1 MTQTTSH
8 SEPFV
13 SVVTPVYN
21 GAENLAECIESVL
34 AQSHQNFEF
43 IILNNASTDD
53 SASIITRFAEGDS
66 RIRVEN
72 NDQVLPIMQN
82 WNHAVSL
89 ISASSK
95 YCKVVHADDIIFP
108 NCIEKMVAAAE
119 KNPSATLVGAYRING
134 IGVAM
139 DSIPYPQDFVDGK
152 ELARGRLLTRKYR
165 DQFGAPTSVMYR
177 SDCVREA
184 KEFYDTS
191 NFHADTQTCFEL
203 LEKGDYAYVHDIL
216 TYTRRHEE
224 SQTSNTA
231 NLDPHAL
238 GHILIQHK
246 MGPSFLTA
254 KEQQYAMNRRLRF
267 HYRRLAKNFKYFRNK
282 EFRDYHRDGLE
293 KIGISISPLRLAYAA
308 LLETLE
314 KVRSV
319 LRSLG

>member
-1 MTQTTSH
+1 MTETTNESN
-8 SEPFV
+8 PFV

-34 AQSHQNFEF
+34 SQSYQNFEF
-43 IILNNASTDD
+43 VILNNASTDD
-53 SASIITRFAEGDS
+53 SASIMKRFAERDS
-66 RIRVEN
+66 RIRIEN
-72 NDQVLPIMQN
+72 NDQILPIMQN

-89 ISASSK
+89 MSPDSK

-108 NCIEKMVAAAE
+108 ECIAKMVAVAE
-119 KNPSATLVGAYRING
+119 KYPDATLVGAYRING

-139 DSIPYPQDFVDGK
+139 DSIPYPQDLVDGK

-177 SDCVREA
+177 ADCVRDA

-231 NLDPHAL
+231 QLDPHAL

-246 MGPSFLTA
+246 MGPAFLTTQ
-254 KEQQYAMNRRLRF
+254 EQQYAMNRRLRF
-267 HYRRLAKNFKYFRNK
+267 HYRRLAKDFKYFRNK
-282 EFRDYHRDGLE
+282 EFRTYHQDGLN
-293 KIGISISPLRLAYAA
+293 KIGIGVSPARLVYAA
-308 LLETLE
+308 LLEAFE
-314 KVRSV
+314 KVRNA